1 MASAEQPGGE
11 VSEAFEDDL
20 VELAASSPS
29 VGARTTHCVDGT
41 VPRLAGL
48 PTPES
53 FRELVT
59 AVS

>member
-1 MASAEQPGGE
+1 MAQD
-11 VSEAFEDDL
+11 FQDDL

-29 VGARTTHCVDGT
+29 VGARTTHCTDGT

-53 FRELVT
+53 FREL
-59 AVS
+59 ASA

>member
-1 MASAEQPGGE
+1 MASEP
-11 VSEAFEDDL
+11 FEDDL

-53 FRELVT
+53 FRELVA